1 VPSQLGAALRSPF
14 VIVDCAAYIDGERV
28 TAQLGLDE
36 VAQWIARPDAFV
48 WLGLRMPD
56 RDEVSKVAAVC
67 GMDDLDVDDAIAPH
81 DRPVLTNAGDATWLV
96 LRTGEYH
103 DKLEKVLLGELSV
116 LFTTHFIVTVRYGHA
131 SPLDGV
137 RRELETD
144 PERELLRHGV
154 AGVVAAI
161 VRRIVD
167 DYRPMLDGFEKD
179 VLEAEQQVFGDARNR
194 PVRRLYELKR
204 QILEL
209 LVVVDALH
217 DPLER
222 LTRNNV
228 QLRDPEIH
236 DELLLATDQ
245 LARIV
250 RRIGTLSD
258 LVTTAI
264 DTNLTQ
270 VSLQQNE
277 DMRRISAWVAIA
289 AVPTAIAGIYGMN
302 FKELPE
308 LEWDFGYPAV
318 LLAMAA
324 ICVLLYRAFRRSG
337 WL

>member
-1 VPSQLGAALRSPF
+1 M
-14 VIVDCAAYIDGERV
+14 IVDCAAYVDGERV
-28 TAQLGLDE
+28 TDVLALDDVPRWLAE
-36 VAQWIARPDAFV
+36 PGAFV

-81 DRPVLTNAGDATWLV
+81 DRPVLTSAGDATWLV

-103 DKLEKVLLGELSV
+103 DKLEKVILGELSV
-116 LFTTHFIVTVRYGHA
+116 MFTTRFIVTVRYGHA

-137 RRELETD
+137 RRELEHD
-144 PERELLRHGV
+144 LEHEMLRHGV

-161 VRRIVD
+161 IRRIVD

-179 VLEAEQQVFGDARNR
+179 VLESEQQVFADTRSR

-209 LVVVDALH
+209 LMVVDALH
-217 DPLER
+217 EPLER
-222 LTRNNV
+222 ITRVNPHLREPEV
-228 QLRDPEIH
+228 QE
-236 DELLLATDQ
+236 ELLLANDQ
-245 LARIV
+245 LSRIV

-302 FKELPE
+302 FKEFPE

-318 LLAMAA
+318 LLFMAVV
-324 ICVLLYRAFRRSG
+324 CGLLYRAFRRSG

>member
-1 VPSQLGAALRSPF
+1 M
-14 VIVDCAAYIDGERV
+14 IVDCAAYIDGVRV
-28 TAQLGLDE
+28 TQILDLDD
-36 VAQWIARPDAFV
+36 VADWIAKPEAFV

-56 RDEVSKVAAVC
+56 RAELSKVAAVC
-67 GMDDLDVDDAIAPH
+67 GMVDLDIDDAIAPH
-81 DRPVLTNAGDATWLV
+81 DRPVLTNAGAATWLV
-96 LRTGEYH
+96 LRTGEY
-103 DKLEKVLLGELSV
+103 DDRLEKVLLGELSV
-116 LFTTHFIVTVRYGHA
+116 LFTQQFIVTVRYGHA

-137 RRELETD
+137 RRELEAEPD
-144 PERELLRHGV
+144 HELLAHGV

-161 VRRIVD
+161 VRRVVD

-179 VLEAEQQVFGDARNR
+179 VLESEQQVFADTRTR
-194 PVRRLYELKR
+194 PVRRLYDLKR

-209 LVVVDALH
+209 LMIADALH
-217 DPLER
+217 DPLAR
-222 LTRNNV
+222 ITRTNP
-228 QLRDPEIH
+228 QLRPADVQE
-236 DELLLATDQ
+236 ELQLATDQ

-250 RRIGTLSD
+250 KRIQILSD

-302 FKELPE
+302 FEEFPE
-308 LEWDFGYPAV
+308 LHWEFGYPAV
-318 LLAMAA
+318 LLVMAT
-324 ICVLLYRAFRRSG
+324 ICAFLYRAFRRSG

>member
-1 VPSQLGAALRSPF
+1 M
-14 VIVDCAAYIDGERV
+14 IVDCAAYVDGVRV
-28 TAQLGLDE
+28 TDRLELDE
-36 VAQWIARPDAFV
+36 VGKWIADPKAFV
-48 WLGLRMPD
+48 WLGLRMPT
-56 RDEVSKVAAVC
+56 RDEVSKVAEVC

-81 DRPVLTNAGDATWLV
+81 DRPVLTNAGHASWLV

-103 DKLEKVLLGELSV
+103 DQLEKVLLGELSV
-116 LFTTHFIVTVRYGHA
+116 LFTPQFIVTVRYGQA

-137 RRELETD
+137 RRELEGD
-144 PERELLRHGV
+144 DENDLLCEGV

-161 VRRIVD
+161 VRRVVD

-179 VLEAEQQVFGDARNR
+179 VLESEQQVFADTRTR

-209 LVVVDALH
+209 LVIVDALQ

-222 LTRNNV
+222 LTRTNPHLRAPLV
-228 QLRDPEIH
+228 QE
-236 DELLLATDQ
+236 ELQLADDQ

-302 FKELPE
+302 FDDMPE
-308 LEWDFGYPAV
+308 LRWDYGYPAV
-318 LLAMAA
+318 LLFTAG
-324 ICVLLYRAFRRSG
+324 ICLLLYRAFRKSG